1 MKTNTR
7 KHAAITFWRF
17 RQLSRDTMSALS
29 TTNSR
34 ATSRT
39 RRAKRRLYFMTLSIL
54 VPYLPLMLL
63 YFVNN
68 VRYLLPLDPYDFSAI
83 HGGDVTGQPWN
94 SIVLLPS
101 KAIDWASMNDRFS
114 AMLTAIPVFGFFGMS
129 KEALNMYRV
138 YLVALG
144 FGRIWPVLNEEYDP
158 DGRSHYGSSQGI
170 LTSSE
175 TTQYVPPLPIRL
187 PQSVGTDTDGVRV
200 QILHETQPLRN
211 PHPPPRTPPS
221 NPLPHPFP
229 LLGNPPPIPPGD
241 ARRLPKIPL
250 LPRPLLRPGQGLR
263 RRRHAVAGVHP
274 RAGGARDEAHSFRGA
289 GCALRS

>member
-158 DGRSHYGSSQGI
+158 DGRSHYGSSQEYRSYTKPS
-170 LTSSE
+170 LSVTH
-175 TTQYVPPLPIRL
+175 THLPEL
-187 PQSVGTDTDGVRV
+187 PQATHSHTHSHFSGTPHQSPPATLAASRRSRFFRV
-200 QILHETQPLRN
+200 PFFGRGRAYGADATPSRVCILAPEELEMR
-211 PHPPPRTPPS
+211 RTVS
-221 NPLPHPFP
+221 E
-229 LLGNPPPIPPGD
+229 G
-241 ARRLPKIPL
+241 
-250 LPRPLLRPGQGLR
+250 
-263 RRRHAVAGVHP
+263 
-274 RAGGARDEAHSFRGA
+274 RAAPCVLDRGA
-289 GCALRS
+289 GAVETRVWSRRDVESGEGPSR